1 VSEKK
6 KESAKELERG
16 REMEAEKWGE
26 DERERVQK
34 ERESGRR
41 ERK

>member
-1 VSEKK
+1 M
-6 KESAKELERG
+6 KESAKELERA